1 MANCKSLMVSS
12 LPSQASKKER
22 VALTVEGRSQHLSRL
37 IQLRLQMIS
46 NIWSWNYTNTRGEEM
61 KGYYKK
67 NNLHTLR
74 SWRTIKKSFRVQETC
89 TASSSLRQPAEAE
102 SGSRKVLDIELM
114 PCQSMCS
121 LHFKPFCFL
130 TYGRGLPP
138 SSRLDHLAKH
148 LEAIQSD
155 VFGLLDGLLRHLLAV
170 HVQLDFLRG
179 DGDVELQELQG
190 GGSQQGTFKQ
200 KTALSLVYSFAD
212 AHIPLQHIHLQV
224 TTWTFWKPLW
234 ACTFV
239 FTCKRN
245 PGKWKLQSPRETG
258 SDLAEPT

>member
-1 MANCKSLMVSS
+1 
-12 LPSQASKKER
+12 
-22 VALTVEGRSQHLSRL
+22 
-37 IQLRLQMIS
+37 MIS
-46 NIWSWNYTNTRGEEM
+46 NIWSWNYTNTRGAEM
-61 KGYYKK
+61 KGYYKKQQK

-74 SWRTIKKSFRVQETC
+74 SCRTIKKSFRVQETC

-102 SGSRKVLDIELM
+102 SASRKVLDIGLM
-114 PCQSMCS
+114 PRQSMCS

-190 GGSQQGTFKQ
+190 GGSQEGTFKQ

-212 AHIPLQHIHLQV
+212 AHIQLQHIHLQV
-224 TTWTFWKPLW
+224 AT
-234 ACTFV
+234 
-239 FTCKRN
+239 
-245 PGKWKLQSPRETG
+245 
-258 SDLAEPT
+258 